1 MKVKKVR
8 QIATPNISLGLS
20 GVKYLLLSF
29 CFVSSLHQTLP
40 SHFEVWYSFAK
51 KWFRPNGGFSHKNN
65 MVVDGGPKT
74 SLYPYGPIAWKGGS
88 FRHFCAEN
96 RSVRRRNVVAL
107 RSLLSYLPASL
118 APKSLLS
125 HLPASLGTVHKSR
138 DQGGKE
144 FLSRSRGG
152 GKGFHGW
159 GEVGGGRFFLPNPG
173 HVIYE
178 RSLSPE
184 KI

>member
-8 QIATPNISLGLS
+8 QIATPNIRLRLS
-20 GVKYLLLSF
+20 GAKYLLLSF

-51 KWFRPNGGFSHKNN
+51 NDLGQMEVFPTKT
-65 MVVDGGPKT
+65 DGAPKT
-74 SLYPYGPIAWKGGS
+74 LLCPHGPIAWKGES

-125 HLPASLGTVHKSR
+125 HFPASFGTVHKS
-138 DQGGKE
+138 DLGVGQSFAKK
-144 FLSRSRGG
+144 SR
-152 GKGFHGW
+152 W
-159 GEVGGGRFFLPNPG
+159 GVG
-173 HVIYE
+173 
-178 RSLSPE
+178 
-184 KI
+184 